1 MAKKPTEG
9 WLTIEELST
18 RSGVTTRN
26 IRAYQSRGLLP
37 APVARLG
44 ERAAFYTTD
53 HLTRLRLI
61 NRLQTRGFSLAGI
74 SDLVSAWSEGKSIEQ
89 VLGIESAIASAE
101 SEEQAEAVVMT
112 EAELREG
119 MPADADQ
126 DEVLKKLVAVGLAVP
141 HPKGYRIRQ
150 PKLFELGRS
159 AAQAGIPFEA
169 LLEEHARLQDDMHRI
184 ALRFVELFTTH
195 VVTPF
200 LEAGMPAE
208 RLNEI
213 VEQMTRLRNLAI
225 EATTP
230 LIRQALA
237 DEIEAAAHARLPE
250 APGKAS

>member
-1 MAKKPTEG
+1 M
-9 WLTIEELST
+9 TIEELST

-26 IRAYQSRGLLP
+26 IRAYQSRALLP
-37 APVARLG
+37 APVARPG
-44 ERAAFYTTD
+44 ERAAFYTAD

-61 NRLQTRGFSLAGI
+61 NRLQSRGFSLAGI

-101 SEEQAEAVVMT
+101 SEEQAEAVVMS
-112 EAELREG
+112 EAELRAG
-119 MPADADQ
+119 MPPDADPE
-126 DEVLKKLVAVGLAVP
+126 EVLKKLVAVGFMVP
-141 HPKGYRIRQ
+141 HRKGYRIRQ

-159 AAQAGIPFEA
+159 AAHAGIPLDA

-184 ALRFVELFTTH
+184 ALRVVELFTTY

-200 LEAGMPAE
+200 VDAGMPAE
-208 RLNEI
+208 RLNDI
-213 VEQMTRLRNLAI
+213 VDQMTRLRQLVI
-225 EATTP
+225 DATPP
-230 LIRQALA
+230 LIRQALT